1 MNKPVEPSSPQPAVP
16 VQSKRSGWRFPY
28 RVLLEQ
34 RSTEVSRW
42 TTLWI
47 SLISVGVA
55 LLIGAV
61 IIALA
66 GGNPWL
72 SYAHIAQSSFG
83 GLGVFSDT
91 LVKAIPLM
99 IVGLAC
105 ALAFRMRLW
114 NIGAEGQ
121 FFLGAW
127 GASAVVLTPLL
138 PPTAPR
144 WLFIIVMMLA
154 GMLCGAIWGFIPGYL
169 KARFGVNEIISTLML
184 NYIAISYNDYF
195 IYAVWS
201 ESGFQMSKVFP
212 KNAWLPRLTDY
223 SAQVPAF
230 GGLTTHLGLLFAILA
245 AVVVWLILYRS
256 QWGYEIRLV
265 GDNPNAARY
274 AGISITRNT
283 VLVMMVSGALAGLA
297 GMSEITGV
305 VHRLQGSISP
315 GYGFTGIIVA
325 WLAKLN
331 PLAVVFVSIL
341 FGALILAGREI
352 QPSGVPKLI
361 QGVILVC
368 LIAGDYFMRYRV
380 SIVRRSEEK

>member
-1 MNKPVEPSSPQPAVP
+1 MSEPINKVIKPPASTSSAG
-16 VQSKRSGWRFPY
+16 RSSLFPY
-28 RVLLEQ
+28 KIKIEKRLHPV
-34 RSTEVSRW
+34 TGW
-42 TTLWI
+42 YTLWI
-47 SLISVGVA
+47 SFLSVFVA

-66 GGNPWL
+66 GGDPWA
-72 SYAHIAQSSFG
+72 SYAHIAEASFG
-83 GLGVFSDT
+83 SIGVFSDT

-105 ALAFRMRLW
+105 AIAFRMRLW

-121 FFLGAW
+121 FFVGAF

-138 PPTAPR
+138 PETAPR
-144 WLFIIVMMLA
+144 WLFILVMMA
-154 GMLCGAIWGFIPGYL
+154 AAMLCGALWGFIPGFL
-169 KARFGVNEIISTLML
+169 KAKFNVNEIISTLMM
-184 NYIAISYNDYF
+184 NYIAVAWNDFF
-195 IYAVWS
+195 IFAVWS

-212 KNAWLPRLTDY
+212 QNAWLPRLTDLG
-223 SAQVPAF
+223 SQFPF
-230 GGLTTHLGLLFAILA
+230 FRGLTTHLGLVFALVA
-245 AVVVWLILYRS
+245 AVVIWLILYRS

-265 GDNPNAARY
+265 GDNPSAARY

-283 VLVMMVSGALAGLA
+283 VLVMVVSGALAGLA

-331 PLAVVFVSIL
+331 PAAVVLVSIL

-368 LIAGDYFMRYRV
+368 LIAGDFFMRNQI
-380 SIVRRSEEK
+380 SIIRRTEEK